1 MYPIVRKETLADN
14 IILMDIKAPRVANEC
29 LPGQFIIAKTDEVGE
44 RIPLTICDYDREK
57 ETVTIVVQTIGAGT
71 ERMMALNEGDAL
83 EDFVGPLG
91 CPSELCEEENLEET
105 KKKKIVFIAG
115 GLGTAPVYPQV
126 KWLHEH
132 GIDADVIMGSRTK
145 DLLFYMDEMKAVAGN
160 VYVCTDDG
168 TYGFHGNGCQQLQAL
183 VDEGKHYDVCVAIG
197 PMIMMKFV
205 TILTKKLE
213 IPTVVSMNPI
223 MVDGTGMCGA
233 CRLMVGG
240 EVKFACVDGPE
251 FDGHLV
257 DFDQAM
263 KRQQQYKTE
272 EGRAKLAYE
281 EGATHHGGCGHC
293 GGDK

>member
-1 MYPIVRKETLADN
+1 MFPIVCKRQLADQ
-14 IILMDIKAPRVANEC
+14 IVLMDIKAPRVAKSC
-29 LPGQFIIAKTDEVGE
+29 LPGQFIIAKTDEIGE

-57 ETVTIVVQTIGAGT
+57 GTVTIVVQTIGAGT
-71 ERMMALNEGDAL
+71 KRMMDLEEGDSL
-83 EDFVGPLG
+83 MDFVGPLG
-91 CPSELCEEENLEET
+91 NPSEHCMEENLEET
-105 KKKKIVFIAG
+105 RKKKIVFIAG
-115 GLGTAPVYPQV
+115 GLGTAPIYPQV

-132 GIDADVIMGSRTK
+132 GVEADVIMGSRNK
-145 DLLFYMDEMKAVAGN
+145 ELLFFIDEMKAVAKN
-160 VYVCTDDG
+160 CYVCTDDG
-168 TYGFHGNGCQQLQAL
+168 SYGFKGVGTAQLEAL
-183 VDEGKHYDVCVAIG
+183 YEEGVRYDQCVAIG
-197 PMIMMKFV
+197 PMIMMKFSCL
-205 TILTKKLE
+205 TTKKLG
-213 IPTVVSMNPI
+213 IPTIVSMNPI

-233 CRLMVGG
+233 CRLVVGD

-263 KRQQQYKTE
+263 KRQQQYKTA

>member
-14 IILMDIKAPRVANEC
+14 IILMDIKAPRVAAEC

-71 ERMMALNEGDAL
+71 EHMMSLNEGDAL

-91 CPSELCEEENLEET
+91 CASELCLEENLEET
-105 KKKKIVFIAG
+105 KKKNIVFIAG

-145 DLLFYMDEMKAVAGN
+145 DLLFYIDEMKAVAGN
-160 VYVCTDDG
+160 VYVTTDDG
-168 TYGFHGNGCQQLQAL
+168 TYGFHGNGCQQLEAL
-183 VDEGKHYDVCVAIG
+183 VNEGKHYDVCVAIG

-213 IPTVVSMNPI
+213 IPTIVSMNPI

-281 EGATHHGGCGHC
+281 EGDTHHGGCGHC

>member
-105 KKKKIVFIAG
+105 RKKKIVFIAG

-132 GIDADVIMGSRTK
+132 GVDADVIIGSKTK
-145 DLLFYMDEMKAVAGN
+145 DMLILEKEMEAVSGN
-160 VYVCTDDG
+160 YYPCTDDG
-168 TYGFHGNGCQQLQAL
+168 SYGHAGMVTTMVEELVEKGN
-183 VDEGKHYDVCVAIG
+183 KYDVCIAIG

-205 TILTKKLE
+205 CLLTKKLG

-233 CRLMVGG
+233 CRLHVGD
-240 EVKFACVDGPE
+240 EIKFACVDGPE

-257 DFDQAM
+257 NFDEAM
-263 KRQQQYKTE
+263 KRQQMYKTQ
-272 EGRAKLAYE
+272 EGRAMLKLQ
-281 EGATHHGGCGHC
+281 EGDTHHGGCGQC
-293 GGDK
+293 GGDE